1 MTVAHRLTNQAVAR
15 LVMACGLMAGPALT
29 TAQQPSPTT
38 DERFALDLKP
48 ATRMY
53 IRIGY
58 TAVRPNDRS
67 SDVRDMTGPVL
78 RHGDEFTPGLHPQYA
93 QALLL
98 LSSNIQQDHP
108 VDYRSQGLGAPRG
121 VTVDAGGT
129 GSPTVSIGAYLDEAQ
144 HWAIEAYVLGL
155 PFKVSVRGAG
165 RIGGQGADAI
175 DLGEVMTTKQLGP
188 IVFGKH
194 VFGHKGDR
202 FRPSIGIGA
211 AYIAFFDT
219 KASDA
224 MARYAGGRTSVT
236 LKNAFGPGLFLGG
249 DYRLDERWSLHA
261 NLGYLKL
268 KTEGTIVTHADP
280 AILSRSPVVI
290 QAAQDVGPN
299 TLTAIRIINGTTFN
313 TPDLVPGIMEQLAL
327 ARTGDP
333 GNIGTY
339 VRKVDSKLDPW
350 LLTLSV
356 GYAF

>member
-1 MTVAHRLTNQAVAR
+1 MMV
-15 LVMACGLMAGPALT
+15 CGLLAAPAIT
-29 TAQQPSPTT
+29 TAEQAGLLAA
-38 DERFALDLKP
+38 DERLALKLQP
-48 ATRMY
+48 AMRMY
-53 IRIGY
+53 IRMGY

-67 SDVRDMTGPVL
+67 SDVRDLTGPVL
-78 RHGDEFTPGLHPQYA
+78 RHGDEFTPGLSPQYA

-108 VDYRSQGLGAPRG
+108 LDYRSQGLGAPRG

-129 GSPTVSIGAYLDEAQ
+129 GSPTVSVGAYLDEAQ
-144 HWAIEAYVLGL
+144 QWAIEAYVLGL
-155 PFKVSVRGAG
+155 PFKASVRGAG

-175 DLGEVMTTKQLGP
+175 NLGEVMTTKQLGP

-194 VFGHKGDR
+194 IFGRKSDR
-202 FRPSIGIGA
+202 FRLSLGLGA

-219 KASDA
+219 KASEA

-236 LKNAFGPGLFLGG
+236 LKNAFGPGIFMGG
-249 DYRLDERWSLHA
+249 DYRLDDRWSLHA
-261 NLGYLKL
+261 NLGYLRL

-299 TLTAIRIINGTTFN
+299 TLTAIQIINGTTFSS
-313 TPDLVPGIMEQLAL
+313 PDLVPGIMEQLAL
-327 ARTGDP
+327 ARTGDAS
-333 GNIGTY
+333 NIGTY
-339 VRKVDSKLDPW
+339 VRKVDSRLDPW